1 MSGTADGIMI
11 MSTEGIRAMT
21 ADVAPA
27 SEVRLRAGELSR
39 DSRRVIGPL
48 NGYHHETYAFPLPEE
63 SELSARFARAKLR
76 APRPGLLWF
85 DRRCFASED
94 LLLTALQGRVTRIP
108 EIIEVGGGVHLQ
120 GFIEGVTLDAGARRL
135 RGRDLPGRCLP
146 GRGLS
151 RRHHDQL
158 ERFFH
163 ELVSI
168 DPKALEE
175 REVKRVCAPGDRT
188 DDGDSAAF
196 LDRLIGFTEDQ
207 VYRRHGEPYQ
217 RLFEELGVGAEALV
231 RLRKR
236 AVGLRRR
243 PFSLLHCDLHR
254 KNLIVDRHGDLWI
267 IDWELAM
274 IGDPLYDLATHL
286 HLMRYPRREEAG
298 VVRRWQR
305 AVERAREGSSYG
317 WEDDLPLLLAYK
329 RVQSVYTD
337 VIRTAL
343 LLGEA
348 RGRARGALPRAAWR
362 IQRVLAAARDTS
374 GGADQEPEPAGAAG
388 AMGAAGSAGSAGV
401 PSYRQVVAAYRNWFR
416 TARPPEAL
424 TPSAP

>member
-1 MSGTADGIMI
+1 

-21 ADVAPA
+21 ADAAPA

-63 SELSARFARAKLR
+63 SELSARFERAKLR

-94 LLLTALQGRVTRIP
+94 LLLTALQGRITRIP

-120 GFIEGVTLDAGARRL
+120 GFIEGVTLDGGARS
-135 RGRDLPGRCLP
+135 LPGRCLP
-146 GRGLS
+146 GRYPGGRGLS
-151 RRHHDQL
+151 RRHHGQL

-175 REVKRVCAPGDRT
+175 REVKRVCAPADRT

-196 LDRLIGFTEDQ
+196 LDRLIGFTEEQ
-207 VYRRHGEPYQ
+207 VYRRHGAPYQ

-231 RLRKR
+231 RLRER
-236 AVGLRRR
+236 AVELRRR

-254 KNLIVDRHGDLWI
+254 KNLIVDRRGDLWI

-286 HLMRYPRREEAG
+286 HLMRYPRREAAG
-298 VVRRWQR
+298 VAHRWQR

-343 LLGEA
+343 LLGE
-348 RGRARGALPRAAWR
+348 RPGRARGALPRAAWR
-362 IQRVLAAARDTS
+362 IRRVLAAAARDTS
-374 GGADQEPEPAGAAG
+374 GADQEPNGAAG
-388 AMGAAGSAGSAGV
+388 VTGVTGVGGAAGVAGAAGV

-424 TPSAP
+424 TPSGS

>member
-1 MSGTADGIMI
+1 
-11 MSTEGIRAMT
+11 MT
-21 ADVAPA
+21 ADAAPPA

-39 DSRRVIGPL
+39 DGRRVIGPL

-94 LLLTALQGRVTRIP
+94 LLLTALQGRITRIP
-108 EIIEVGGGVHLQ
+108 EIIEVGGGVCLQ
-120 GFIEGVTLDAGARRL
+120 GFIEGGTLDGGAGC
-135 RGRDLPGRCLP
+135 LPGRYLP

-151 RRHHDQL
+151 RGLSRRHVDQL
-158 ERFFH
+158 EQFFN

-168 DPKALEE
+168 DPKKLEE
-175 REVKRVCAPGDRT
+175 REVKRVCAAADRT

-217 RLFEELGVGAEALV
+217 GLFEELGVGAEALV

-236 AVGLRRR
+236 AVELHRR

-254 KNLIVDRHGDLWI
+254 KNLIVDRRGDLWI

-286 HLMRYPRREEAG
+286 HLMRYPRREEAR
-298 VVRRWQR
+298 VARRWQR
-305 AVERAREGSSYG
+305 AVERARAGSSYG

-343 LLGEA
+343 LLGEG
-348 RGRARGALPRAAWR
+348 RGRSARPGPGSGLNLRLLPRAAWR
-362 IQRVLAAARDTS
+362 IQRVLAAAAQEPS
-374 GGADQEPEPAGAAG
+374 GADRELSGAAG
-388 AMGAAGSAGSAGV
+388 AVGV

>member
-21 ADVAPA
+21 ADAAPA

-120 GFIEGVTLDAGARRL
+120 GFIEGVTLDAGARR
-135 RGRDLPGRCLP
+135 LPGRCLP

-388 AMGAAGSAGSAGV
+388 AMGAAGSAGAAGV

>member
-1 MSGTADGIMI
+1 
-11 MSTEGIRAMT
+11 MT
-21 ADVAPA
+21 ADAAPPA

-39 DSRRVIGPL
+39 DGRGVIGPL
-48 NGYHHETYAFPLPEE
+48 NGYHHETYAFPLPED

-94 LLLTALQGRVTRIP
+94 LLLTALQGRITRIP

-120 GFIEGVTLDAGARRL
+120 GFIEGGTLDGGGAGY
-135 RGRDLPGRCLP
+135 LP

-151 RRHHDQL
+151 RRHVDQL
-158 ERFFH
+158 EQFFH

-168 DPKALEE
+168 DPKELEE
-175 REVKRVCAPGDRT
+175 REVKRICAPADRT

-217 RLFEELGVGAEALV
+217 RLFEELGVGAGALV

-254 KNLIVDRHGDLWI
+254 KNLIVDRRGDLWI

-286 HLMRYPRREEAG
+286 HLMRYPRREEAR
-298 VVRRWQR
+298 VARRWQR
-305 AVERAREGSSYG
+305 AVERARAGSSYG
-317 WEDDLPLLLAYK
+317 WEDDLPLLLTYK

-343 LLGEA
+343 LLGEE
-348 RGRARGALPRAAWR
+348 RGRGRSRPESEPESKPGSEPGSEPGPGLNLRLLPRAAWR
-362 IQRVLAAARDTS
+362 IQRVLAVAAQEPS
-374 GGADQEPEPAGAAG
+374 GADGADRELSRAAG
-388 AMGAAGSAGSAGV
+388 AVGAAGV

-416 TARPPEAL
+416 TARPPEPL